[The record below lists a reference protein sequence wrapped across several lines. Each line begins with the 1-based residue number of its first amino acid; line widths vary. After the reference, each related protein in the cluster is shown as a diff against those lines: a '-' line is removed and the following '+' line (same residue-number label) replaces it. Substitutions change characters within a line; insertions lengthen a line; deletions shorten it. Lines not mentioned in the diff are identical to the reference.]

1 MIVLRPIKKKII
13 NIVRL
18 MFIPM
23 IINIVAN
30 QVYFIQTI
38 NNSYSSG
45 NWLDPLWPMATWL
58 LALIAIIS
66 AGVNISD
73 TENEEDLRDILGVRQ
88 SIRKASV
95 IVVYASFILFG
106 AYVFSRYLIL
116 DVLSV
121 GFLLII
127 TILIIRDMYYSIRM
141 GKLFEK
147 IRVVNKDLEVLNEK
161 LDVES
166 KTDFLTGLNNRRQ
179 IMKIYSHLKNHTIKE
194 GSILSVIMI
203 DLDYFKK
210 INDQYGHEAGD
221 KVLKKISVLLLE
233 NTRDDDYVGRFGGEE
248 FIILMPNCD
257 EEKAFGLAERIRT
270 IIEKTP
276 IVIDKAG
283 LSVNVTISVGISC
296 LYPECNNDSDTIS
309 EADKALYS
317 AKDKGRNLVI
327 KYNFTN

>member
-1 MIVLRPIKKKII
+1 
-13 NIVRL
+13 
-18 MFIPM
+18 
-23 IINIVAN
+23 
-30 QVYFIQTI
+30 
-38 NNSYSSG
+38 
-45 NWLDPLWPMATWL
+45 
-58 LALIAIIS
+58 
-66 AGVNISD
+66 
-73 TENEEDLRDILGVRQ
+73 
-88 SIRKASV
+88 
-95 IVVYASFILFG
+95 
-106 AYVFSRYLIL
+106 
-116 DVLSV
+116 
-121 GFLLII
+121 
-127 TILIIRDMYYSIRM
+127 
-141 GKLFEK
+141 
-147 IRVVNKDLEVLNEK
+147 
-161 LDVES
+161 
-166 KTDFLTGLNNRRQ
+166 
-179 IMKIYSHLKNHTIKE
+179 
-194 GSILSVIMI
+194 MI

-296 LYPECNNDSDTIS
+296 LYPEGNNDSDTIS